1 MTAPE
6 SIYVVEL
13 KSSLF
18 GDTMHMPVLA
28 ESEEVAVQSALAVT
42 FHREVISVRKKATA

>member
-13 KSSLF
+13 RSSLF
-18 GDTMHMPVLA
+18 GDTMRMPVLA

-42 FHREVISVRKKATA
+42 FGREVISVGNEGAA